1 MNSYKRAHVGEGGG
15 YGESLPGEL
24 GWATLNWRLGIP
36 SHFGSPVGQGDCAAP
51 SRCAGGS
58 GHWSRAG
65 SICEMKS
72 AVQRDPDRDE
82 PGIWLARFSKA
93 CLRITS
99 MLDLDSV
106 LQEIIDSAC
115 LLTDARY
122 GALLT
127 FDESGD
133 VRKLKTFG
141 ITPEERRQVGDWP
154 KGQGLLGHLNEI
166 AGSLS
171 RYQQLRGGDGRD
183 CIFRP
188 YLHADIFGA
197 MPTTFI
203 SQPSDIGTLKG
214 RNLLSSFRHAPE
226 YLFYSSRRSLT

>member
-1 MNSYKRAHVGEGGG
+1 
-15 YGESLPGEL
+15 
-24 GWATLNWRLGIP
+24 
-36 SHFGSPVGQGDCAAP
+36 
-51 SRCAGGS
+51 
-58 GHWSRAG
+58 
-65 SICEMKS
+65 MKS
-72 AVQRDPDRDE
+72 AVQREPDRDE

-106 LQEIIDSAC
+106 LQEVIDSAC

-127 FDESGD
+127 FDESGG
-133 VRKLKTFG
+133 VRNLITSG
-141 ITPEERRQVGDWP
+141 ITPEERRQVGDLP

-166 AGSLS
+166 EGSLS

-214 RNLLSSFRHAPE
+214 EIS
-226 YLFYSSRRSLT
+226 